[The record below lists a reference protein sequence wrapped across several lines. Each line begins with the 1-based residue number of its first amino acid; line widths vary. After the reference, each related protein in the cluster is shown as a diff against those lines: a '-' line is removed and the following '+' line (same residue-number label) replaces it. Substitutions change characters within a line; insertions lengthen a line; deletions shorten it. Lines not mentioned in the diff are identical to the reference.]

1 MTCIT
6 QPFGDLEPGN
16 ANYTINEEDP
26 MRPSLSNQWQRRF
39 WKNERV
45 LNKWE
50 YFDQNWMI
58 DLWNN
63 LGLQTENK
71 HR

>member
-26 MRPSLSNQWQRRF
+26 MRPSLSN
-39 WKNERV
+39 
-45 LNKWE
+45 
-50 YFDQNWMI
+50 
-58 DLWNN
+58 
-63 LGLQTENK
+63 
-71 HR
+71 